1 MAHSTAFAR
10 VANVQITLA
19 LLFLRLL
26 SSILRRVLRA
36 NGARSVVR
44 RDLLQLTLL
53 LLLKDVDQLS
63 LILFLDLTLFFFLF
77 G

>member
-63 LILFLDLTLFFFLF
+63 PILFLELTLFFFLF